1 MNGKIIRNRFILGSL
16 IVWLLAGAC
25 SPQAESPTGSG
36 SEQSVTDTTV
46 SVTEPLTSEETVI
59 GTASEPVTDSPQPE
73 LTRYNAT
80 FLQLFDTL
88 TQVIGF
94 AETEDDFRTEVA
106 QLRADLTEYHELYDI
121 FTSYEGVTNLKAVNE
136 RAGEGPVQVDE
147 RIIDLLEYSI
157 ELYDETDGRVNI
169 AFGSVLELWHASRE
183 HASNFPEEA
192 AVPSR
197 EELEAAARHTSIE
210 NVVID
215 RENMTVELLD
225 PEMSLDVGAIAKG
238 YATEQAALL
247 AEARGV
253 EYMLISVGGNVR
265 AIGGRG
271 SDAEPWRVSIRNP
284 FEEEQK
290 DQPNLT
296 ILNIIQASLVTSGVY
311 ERYYMVDGERY
322 HHIVDP
328 ETLQPENRYMSVSVV
343 TPDSGFADALST
355 AIFNMSSD
363 EGLSYI
369 ESLPDTE
376 AIWVLPDGTEI
387 VSSGFRDLESDR

>member
-1 MNGKIIRNRFILGSL
+1 MNGKSIRNKFILWSL
-16 IVWLLAGAC
+16 MVSLLAGAC
-25 SPQAESPTGSG
+25 SPQTESPSG
-36 SEQSVTDTTV
+36 SESEPSISLTTA
-46 SVTEPLTSEETVI
+46 SASETV
-59 GTASEPVTDSPQPE
+59 TANEPSSEMTTEPVTESSEPA

-94 AETEDDFRTEVA
+94 AETEEAFRADVA
-106 QLRADLTEYHELYDI
+106 ELRADLTEYHELYDI
-121 FTSYEGVTNLKAVNE
+121 FTSYDGVTNLKTVNE
-136 RAGEGPVQVDE
+136 MAGQGPVAVDE

-157 ELYDETDGRVNI
+157 ELYGETDGRVNV
-169 AFGSVLELWHASRE
+169 ALGSVLVLWHAARE
-183 HASNFPEEA
+183 HASHFPEEA
-192 AVPSR
+192 YIPSR
-197 EELEAAARHTSIE
+197 EELEDASRHTSIE
-210 NVVID
+210 DIVID

-225 PEMSLDVGAIAKG
+225 PAMSLDVGAIAKG

-247 AEARGV
+247 AEERGV

-271 SDAEPWRVSIRNP
+271 NETDAWRVSIRNP
-284 FEEEQK
+284 FEEQQQE
-290 DQPNLT
+290 QPNLT
-296 ILNIIQASLVTSGVY
+296 IIDLKQASLVTSGVY

-355 AIFNMSSD
+355 AIFNMSLE
-363 EGLSYI
+363 EGQAFI
-369 ESLPDTE
+369 EGIPDTE
-376 AIWVLPDGTEI
+376 ALWVLPDGTEAA
-387 VSSGFRDLESDR
+387 SSGFRDLQSDR